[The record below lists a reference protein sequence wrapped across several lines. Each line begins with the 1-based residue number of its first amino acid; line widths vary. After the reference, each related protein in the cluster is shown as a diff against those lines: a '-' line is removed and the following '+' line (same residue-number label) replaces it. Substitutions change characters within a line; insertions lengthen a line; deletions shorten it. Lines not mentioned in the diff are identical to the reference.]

1 VKRAIDQCLKTE
13 GGCETE
19 EAMMNI
25 TSALMGD
32 MTGLQTNTPSEKK

>member
-1 VKRAIDQCLKTE
+1 
-13 GGCETE
+13 
-19 EAMMNI
+19 MMNI